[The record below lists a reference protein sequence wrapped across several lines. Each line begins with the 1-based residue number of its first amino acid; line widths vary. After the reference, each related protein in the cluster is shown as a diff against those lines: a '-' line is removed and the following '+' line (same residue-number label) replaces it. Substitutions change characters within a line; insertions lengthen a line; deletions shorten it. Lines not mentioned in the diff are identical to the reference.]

1 MAKGTRWPSAHA
13 GDLAALICRRWRGYQ
28 HRQEL
33 SPWLHP
39 NNKALSWL
47 EATTGQWPF
56 PPPWRHILYT
66 ASLWFGSPCVYEN
79 NGLFQL
85 VPQPKSKISA
95 SRKLSLKVR
104 VNLSE
109 RCFFKE
115 LHSCQL
121 TNFSLSFFWFLWV
134 SVCILL
140 KAPYYAKYHFTN
152 VFQQQSRCLIVTF
165 QKVCSKTCSSRL
177 CDVTT
182 GADTWMIPFFKYWLR
197 PLRPPCVYPLP
208 KMWKVQQCVSFA
220 GCCKQSAKG
229 VVVLRNLV

>member
-47 EATTGQWPF
+47 EATTGQWPS

-66 ASLWFGSPCVYEN
+66 ASLCFGSPCVYEN

-121 TNFSLSFFWFLWV
+121 TNFLCLFFGACECLCVFIKGPILCKIPLYQCFPTAIQV
-134 SVCILL
+134 SDC
-140 KAPYYAKYHFTN
+140 HFSES
-152 VFQQQSRCLIVTF
+152 VF
-165 QKVCSKTCSSRL
+165 
-177 CDVTT
+177 
-182 GADTWMIPFFKYWLR
+182 
-197 PLRPPCVYPLP
+197 
-208 KMWKVQQCVSFA
+208 
-220 GCCKQSAKG
+220 
-229 VVVLRNLV
+229 